1 MTLLELMT
9 LKNSFECYSLNLKN
23 PKILENIIEERLIEA
38 SNNGYSEDLISI
50 VKNMLQKDEN
60 YRVSFSDILVII
72 YFIFRISKVKIN
84 QDN

>member
-50 VKNMLQKDEN
+50 VKNML
-60 YRVSFSDILVII
+60 
-72 YFIFRISKVKIN
+72 
-84 QDN
+84 